1 MHAEPFKVSPVTHQH
16 PFGLQC
22 PTNLIHTSLLVETS
36 LLSPCCVFPLQERDT
51 AVGKEGSI
59 HLPSRSLN
67 PACRG
72 VLLALGW
79 PASSKQNS
87 RNKVNELTLI
97 IFKCERLLVLL
108 TTASWPAAMSWC
120 FSKGLHSRQTLDVV
134 SCRLRRFPWNS
145 CKSVVKAT
153 ILHES
158 HPLRATYLAQT
169 FAPYYDHGL
178 SSTSLPFFTAIV
190 LS

>member
-1 MHAEPFKVSPVTHQH
+1 MLCLPTPREGHSCWKGRLHPSPFQVTEP
-16 PFGLQC
+16 C
-22 PTNLIHTSLLVETS
+22 
-36 LLSPCCVFPLQERDT
+36 LSW
-51 AVGKEGSI
+51 G
-59 HLPSRSLN
+59 
-67 PACRG
+67 PAG
-72 VLLALGW
+72 TGW

-87 RNKVNELTLI
+87 RNKVNELMLI

-108 TTASWPAAMSWC
+108 TTASWPAATSWC
-120 FSKGLHSRQTLDVV
+120 FSKGLHSRQTLDMV

-145 CKSVVKAT
+145 CKSIVKAT
-153 ILHES
+153 ILHQS
-158 HPLRATYLAQT
+158 HPLRATHLAQT